1 MSRIIIIELLYF
13 NIFFLLGEKKI
24 EINKITILIFILIER
39 SSIQYVDD
47 DNLLESILI
56 KVIYQFLGLW
66 STPYDQR
73 KSQEHRSLKFCLRH
87 NEV

>member
-47 DNLLESILI
+47 DNLLES
-56 KVIYQFLGLW
+56 
-66 STPYDQR
+66 
-73 KSQEHRSLKFCLRH
+73 
-87 NEV
+87 EV